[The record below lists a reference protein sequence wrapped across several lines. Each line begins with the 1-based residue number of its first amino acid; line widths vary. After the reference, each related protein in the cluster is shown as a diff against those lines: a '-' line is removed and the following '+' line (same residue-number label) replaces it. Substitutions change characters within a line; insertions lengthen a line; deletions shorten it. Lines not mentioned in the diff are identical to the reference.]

1 MSEDKMKLTL
11 TDEII
16 ELSDDELVERYGFDP
31 EERVMSE
38 IRSDIGDNVRAI
50 AKIHIVRAKQ

>member
-11 TDEII
+11 TDGII

-31 EERVMSE
+31 EERAMSE
-38 IRSDIGDNVRAI
+38 IRSDIGENVRAI
-50 AKIHIVRAKQ
+50 AKIHI